1 LTIFGPVPTGALSHK
16 QSAWDRPGFKAAR
29 DSVERGKSDPWQ
41 KAAFLAASSR
51 HSGDW
56 LLALSIA
63 SCGLRLID
71 DAVRMSEERLFRAA
85 EPTTQNAW
93 FPKSRL
99 VRGKTRSLRTA
110 ERRAARV
117 EMVVTGTHGSRMKD
131 QARKQL
137 FSGAPV
143 PAPSFPFFLPP
154 LFSLLPPFLPFSLPF
169 PSFPCLP
176 LKSSYGVWG
185 AL

>member
-71 DAVRMSEERLFRAA
+71 DAVRMSEERLFHAA

-137 FSGAPV
+137 FSEGL
-143 PAPSFPFFLPP
+143 PSRPLPFPFS
-154 LFSLLPPFLPFSLPF
+154 SLLSFPFSLPSSRSPF
-169 PSFPCLP
+169 PSPPFPAYP
-176 LKSSYGVWG
+176 
-185 AL
+185 